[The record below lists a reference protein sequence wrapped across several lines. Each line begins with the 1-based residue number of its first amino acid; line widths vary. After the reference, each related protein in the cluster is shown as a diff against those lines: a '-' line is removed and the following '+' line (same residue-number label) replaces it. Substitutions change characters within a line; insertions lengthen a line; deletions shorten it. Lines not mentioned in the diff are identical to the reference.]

1 MVRGCLGRKKAQKVS
16 QEGDRCRCRWDFTE
30 GRWNFMGFYRDFI
43 DFIWFLYGFSRILQS
58 FHGIQW
64 GLIYI
69 IGFNGDSMGFYRIF
83 LYPTILG

>member
-1 MVRGCLGRKKAQKVS
+1 
-16 QEGDRCRCRWDFTE
+16 
-30 GRWNFMGFYRDFI
+30 MGFYRDFI